1 MNNDTILTINNLNF
15 KIADKNI
22 LNNISLKIEKGDF
35 ISIIGPNGSGKTSFL
50 KNCLSLYKVKPNTIF
65 INGKDLVSYDNLEL
79 SKTIAYIPQDT
90 IIDYNLSVEEIVL
103 MGRIPYLDFFEDYSN
118 KDYEIAK
125 KAMLDM
131 NIYHLKDSNIMNLSG
146 GERQK
151 VFIAKAL
158 CQQAE
163 LIFLDEPV
171 SELDIS
177 NQLNTM
183 KLLNTLN
190 KTHNITIISVLHDIN
205 LALNF
210 SKKIII
216 LKNGNLIAFETPK
229 NIIEL
234 NLVNSTF
241 DINVSFLENNNKYF
255 ISF

>member
-1 MNNDTILTINNLNF
+1 MDNNTILSINNLNF
-15 KIADKNI
+15 KIDHKNI
-22 LNNISLKIEKGDF
+22 LNNISLNIEKGELL
-35 ISIIGPNGSGKTSFL
+35 SIIGPNGSGKTSFL
-50 KNCLSLYKVKPNTIF
+50 KNCLSLYNVSPNTIF
-65 INGKDLVSYDNLEL
+65 INNKDLVHYSNIEL
-79 SKTIAYIPQDT
+79 SRIVAYIPQDT
-90 IIDYNLSVEEIVL
+90 IINYNLSVEQIVL
-103 MGRIPYLDFFEDYSN
+103 LGRIPYLDFFKDYTN

-163 LIFLDEPV
+163 LILLDEPV

-183 KLLNTLN
+183 RLLNDLN
-190 KTHNITIISVLHDIN
+190 KTFNKTIIIVLHDIN

-210 SKKIII
+210 SKKILI
-216 LKNGNLIAFETPK
+216 LKNGNLMAFDTPD
-229 NIIEL
+229 NIVKS
-234 NLVNSTF
+234 NLINSAF
-241 DINVSFLENNNKYF
+241 DINVNFLEKNKKYF

>member
-1 MNNDTILTINNLNF
+1 MNNNTILTVNNLNF
-15 KIADKNI
+15 NISNKNI
-22 LNNISLKIEKGDF
+22 LNNISLEIEKGNF

-50 KNCLSLYKVKPNTIF
+50 KNCLALYRVKPNTIF
-65 INGKDLVSYDNLEL
+65 VKGKDLVDYNHFEL
-79 SKTIAYIPQDT
+79 AKIIAYIPQDT
-90 IIDYNLSVEEIVL
+90 IVDYDLSVEDIVL
-103 MGRIPYLDFFEDYSN
+103 MGRIPYLDFFEDYSK

-131 NIYHLKDSNIMNLSG
+131 NIYHLKDSSIMNLSG

-163 LIFLDEPV
+163 IILLDEPV

-183 KLLNTLN
+183 KLLTKLN
-190 KTHNITIISVLHDIN
+190 NTHNITILCVLHDIN

-210 SKKIII
+210 SKKILI
-216 LKNGNLIAFETPK
+216 LKNSNLIAFETPK
-229 NIIEL
+229 TIVSQNLL
-234 NLVNSTF
+234 NSIF
-241 DINVSFLENNNKYF
+241 DININFLEKNNKYF